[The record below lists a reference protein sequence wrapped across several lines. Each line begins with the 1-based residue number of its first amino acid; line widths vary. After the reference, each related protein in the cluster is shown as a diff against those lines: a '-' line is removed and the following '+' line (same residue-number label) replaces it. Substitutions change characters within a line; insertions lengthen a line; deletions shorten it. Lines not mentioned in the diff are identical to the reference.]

1 MLKDIGNMI
10 ESLLNETDAAINAKR
25 GRISSEYIAHFTR
38 SNKISEYIKLYI
50 NNLLNSKLQEGS
62 LKYASI
68 TKNMEFISYLNVFL
82 IIGSILL
89 TYFLQYFY
97 LSNYKTSYRPF
108 PFGSKSFKR
117 RF

>member
-1 MLKDIGNMI
+1 MKKNYDQDGLMLKDIGNMI

-68 TKNMEFISYLNVFL
+68 TKKHGVYKLFECVFDNR
-82 IIGSILL
+82 
-89 TYFLQYFY
+89 FY
-97 LSNYKTSYRPF
+97 
-108 PFGSKSFKR
+108 SF
-117 RF
+117 